1 MEPLQFGLPGGPE
14 LLILLLLLLGVPAA
28 AFYFAGKS
36 RGQSK
41 MMERMDTE
49 DSEDQ

>member
-1 MEPLQFGLPGGPE
+1 MVPLQLGLPGGPE
-14 LLILLLLLLGVPAA
+14 LLILLLLIIGVPAA

-41 MMERMDTE
+41 TMEQMDTE
-49 DSEDQ
+49 DSEDW